1 MGNSV
6 ISVGTRHVKVWR
18 LEHAESISPT
28 KGRADA
34 LRGSEM
40 PPSSPVP
47 KALAGRN
54 CLLGSLM
61 DAVFTTVVAIADEK
75 AIICTEHGDIC
86 LLDDTD
92 QNQRIEKL
100 THVDFKVICVSVCKS
115 RDTIVVAGSDGRF
128 KIMSVDDL
136 EKHEDNNNTF
146 SEISTALN
154 LRADDAPRPLLDI
167 LAVGF
172 LGQDR
177 LIMMDASHTMF
188 VRDAQNLHGNQAT
201 TLKEIAAHD
210 SPILGVN
217 ALQRPN
223 KRDAD
228 FFTWSSQ
235 GTALFWKLD
244 GTCMY
249 RLDMPLSHEDS
260 INDNGPN
267 ELKVVRAL
275 LNLEYL
281 VFGDK
286 YGNVGLSLQ
295 SSRPLK
301 AHDGEV
307 SDICTTQQDDV
318 SGLVATC
325 GRDRNL
331 QLFQLENG
339 ALSHLQT
346 MDDDHAASV
355 TSVMFLHSGS
365 TLISA
370 SADRTVVI
378 RTVTS
383 VKERMAAIPV
393 KVLTLKSSP
402 VAIAP
407 YPREPE
413 KLAISTMDRQI
424 LCFSIKSGQLI
435 QSYKATDATCR
446 ESVTVSTMVVQIL
459 NDEAIQAP
467 VIFGCVFSRPNS
479 HFCLLCEVIA

>member
-1 MGNSV
+1 MGSSV

-61 DAVFTTVVAIADEK
+61 DAVFTTVVAIAHEK
-75 AIICTEHGDIC
+75 AILCTEHGDIC

-100 THVDFKVICVSVCKS
+100 THVDFKILCISVHKS
-115 RDTIVVAGSDGRF
+115 RDSIVVAGSEGRF
-128 KIMSVDDL
+128 KIMSVHDL
-136 EKHEDNNNTF
+136 EKHKGNITS
-146 SEISTALN
+146 SEISTASN
-154 LRADDAPRPLLDI
+154 SRVDDAPRPLLDI

-177 LIMMDASHTMF
+177 LLMMDASHTMF
-188 VRDAQNLHGNQAT
+188 VREAQILQDNQAT
-201 TLKEIAAHD
+201 ILKEIAAHD

-228 FFTWSSQ
+228 FLTWSSQ
-235 GTALFWKLD
+235 GTALFWALD
-244 GTCMY
+244 GTCTY
-249 RLDMPLSHEDS
+249 RVDIPLSREVSFD
-260 INDNGPN
+260 DNGPN
-267 ELKVVRAL
+267 ELKVVRAF

-318 SGLVATC
+318 SGLAATC

-355 TSVMFLHSGS
+355 TSVMFLHDGS

-378 RTVTS
+378 RTIAS
-383 VKERMAAIPV
+383 IKERMAAIPV

-402 VAIAP
+402 VAFAP
-407 YPREPE
+407 YSREPE
-413 KLAISTMDRQI
+413 KLVISTMDRQI
-424 LCFSIKSGQLI
+424 LCFNIKSGQLI
-435 QSYKATDATCR
+435 HSYKATDATCR

-467 VIFGCVFSRPNS
+467 VIFGCVFFRPS
-479 HFCLLCEVIA
+479 SPFCFFCEVIT